1 LFFIFAG
8 SVFRSNIITFVN
20 QNLLSMKINRID
32 YESPVTRLLE
42 ISPGAVIAASK
53 SESLGGERQD
63 FEWIDW

>member
-1 LFFIFAG
+1 
-8 SVFRSNIITFVN
+8 
-20 QNLLSMKINRID
+20 MKMNRID